1 MGAAPDNYP
10 LHVELL
16 QPAGRL
22 NGPIHAAIDTF
33 RTANGIA
40 RSRSGQA
47 SGHVVT
53 WRCVGAALSA
63 ETDSAS
69 EHLSFMPPGAPD
81 SAMERAVFGPPLET
95 VSVPQLRASV
105 ANNDAVL
112 HEIRSAVADGR
123 YVCAVGTGVWLV
135 AAAGVLDK
143 MRTPVQWAYQSGFA
157 RTHPDLAIAN
167 DPIVWASERILLAGT
182 PSLAY
187 DCVLDLMDRT
197 GIAGLAGAS
206 RDKLVFDPAR
216 QIIASTLP
224 IEKVSGLTRDSP
236 LYRAVQWLLAHAQEA
251 ITIGDAA
258 QHAAVSERTLARLF
272 RTHLA
277 ITPHEF
283 LTDIRMRKS
292 QMWLEVTLRSVED
305 IANDCGYL
313 DVAAFRRAFK
323 RKFGVT
329 PADYRRE
336 YTQRGPRARWK
347 MEQYGR
353 EV

>member
-10 LHVELL
+10 LHVDLL

-22 NGPIHAAIDTF
+22 NGPVHAAIDTF

-40 RSRSGQA
+40 RSRSGQS

-53 WRCVGAALSA
+53 WSCVYDPLMAAQEPEA
-63 ETDSAS
+63 
-69 EHLSFMPPGAPD
+69 EHLCFMPPGAPD
-81 SAMERAVFGPPLET
+81 RAMERAILVPPLET

-105 ANNDAVL
+105 ASNEAVL
-112 HEIRSAVADGR
+112 REIRGAVADGR
-123 YVCAVGTGVWLV
+123 YVCAIGTGVWLV

-143 MRTPVQWAYQSGFA
+143 MQAPVQWAYQSGFA
-157 RTHPDLAIAN
+157 RAHPDLAIAN
-167 DPIVWASERILLAGT
+167 DPIVWANERILLAGT

-187 DCVLDLMDRT
+187 DCVLELMERT

-216 QIIASTLP
+216 QFIASTLP

-236 LYRAVQWLLAHAQEA
+236 LYRAAHWLLAHAQEA
-251 ITIGDAA
+251 VTIGDAA

-272 RTHLA
+272 RMHLA

-323 RKFGVT
+323 RKFGLT

-347 MEQYGR
+347 MERYGS
-353 EV
+353 ED

>member
-10 LHVELL
+10 LHVDLL

-22 NGPIHAAIDTF
+22 NGPVHAAIDTF

-40 RSRSGQA
+40 RSRSGQS

-53 WRCVGAALSA
+53 WSCVYDPLMAAQEPEA
-63 ETDSAS
+63 
-69 EHLSFMPPGAPD
+69 EHLRFMPPGAPD
-81 SAMERAVFGPPLET
+81 RAMERAILVPPLET

-105 ANNDAVL
+105 TSNEAVL
-112 HEIRSAVADGR
+112 REIRGAVADGR
-123 YVCAVGTGVWLV
+123 YVCAIGTGVWLV

-143 MRTPVQWAYQSGFA
+143 RQAPVQWAYQSGFA
-157 RTHPDLAIAN
+157 RAHPDLAIAN
-167 DPIVWASERILLAGT
+167 EPIVWANERILLAGT

-187 DCVLDLMDRT
+187 DCVLELMERT

-216 QIIASTLP
+216 QFIASTLP

-236 LYRAVQWLLAHAQEA
+236 LYRAAHWLLAHAQETV
-251 ITIGDAA
+251 TIGDAA

-272 RTHLA
+272 RMHLA

-323 RKFGVT
+323 RKFGLT

-347 MEQYGR
+347 MERYGS
-353 EV
+353 ED